1 VHIVKKHVVVTRCG
15 CYRVFCCE
23 LFQSISHVVTCSS
36 SHISRMSLFTFFSD
50 IHGPV
55 WSKTT
60 KSTTLQY
67 FDLTGNNPIS
77 DVYLFSKVK
86 IFQA

>member
-1 VHIVKKHVVVTRCG
+1 
-15 CYRVFCCE
+15 
-23 LFQSISHVVTCSS
+23 
-36 SHISRMSLFTFFSD
+36 MSLFTIFSD

-55 WSKTT
+55 GATT
-60 KSTTLQY
+60 TTPTTLQY